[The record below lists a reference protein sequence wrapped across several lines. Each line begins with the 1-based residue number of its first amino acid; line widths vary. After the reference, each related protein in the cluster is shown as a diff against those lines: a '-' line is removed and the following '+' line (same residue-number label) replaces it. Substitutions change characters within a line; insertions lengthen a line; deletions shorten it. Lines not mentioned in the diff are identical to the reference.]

1 MTLAIMQP
9 YFLPYIGYLQ
19 LMNAVDAFV
28 LYDDVAFINRG
39 WINRN
44 RLLINGQEYL
54 FTVPLKDAS
63 QNKRINEVRLAD
75 DPKWRGKL
83 LKTIEQG
90 YRKAPYYEVVM
101 PLTEKIVT
109 FATDSIAGLVHNSLV
124 ELNEYLGLTT
134 RLVASSAVYEN
145 GQLRAQERILDI
157 CRREGATR
165 YINPIGGIDLYDK
178 PMFAQA
184 GIDLNFIRAKQ
195 VDYPQLNQG
204 RTGAPAA
211 GIAPA
216 NRPDHSGPDGHSDFV
231 PWLSILDAL
240 MVCDVPTV
248 RAMLGEYELV

>member
-9 YFLPYIGYLQ
+9 YFLPYIGYMQ
-19 LMNAVDAFV
+19 LMNAVDTFV

-90 YRKAPYYEVVM
+90 YRKAPHYGMVM
-101 PLTEKIVT
+101 PLTEKIIN
-109 FATDSIAGLVHNSLV
+109 FATDSIAAIVHNSLV
-124 ELNEYLGLTT
+124 ELNQYLGLTT
-134 RLVASSAVYEN
+134 RLVVSSSVYGN

-157 CRREGATR
+157 CRQENATR
-165 YINPIGGIDLYDK
+165 YINPIGGMELYDK
-178 PMFAQA
+178 PTFTRA
-184 GIDLNFIRAKQ
+184 GIELNFIEAKRT
-195 VDYPQLNQG
+195 DYPQLN
-204 RTGAPAA
+204 RT
-211 GIAPA
+211 
-216 NRPDHSGPDGHSDFV
+216 DFI
-231 PWLSILDAL
+231 PWLSVLDAL
-240 MVCDVPTV
+240 MFCDLPTV